1 MTDNVT
7 APDPRSGAGAA
18 PHRDTAGG
26 HRLRDRW
33 QWTGLALL
41 LLGTGAGYMWNLSS
55 NGWANP
61 FYAAAVEAGATSWK
75 AFFFGS
81 LDAANAITVDKTPAS
96 LWPMEL
102 SVRLFGMNSWSML
115 LPQVFL
121 GIASVALLWATVR
134 RHFGPGAGLLAGLLL
149 AVTPVVA
156 LMFRFN
162 NPDALLVFLMLAA
175 VWAMSRAF
183 TDGRWRWL
191 LWCGLFVGLGFL
203 AKQLQVLLVLPAL
216 ALTYLIAGPPAL
228 GKRIAQL
235 FAASG
240 AVVAGA
246 GWWLLIAQLWPPD
259 RRPYFGGSQHNSIIE
274 LTLGY
279 NGLERLGGGNGPGP
293 GPGGPPPALPGGRGP
308 FTESGIGRLFSTA
321 VGGQISWF
329 IPAALILGISALV
342 LCGRSR
348 RTEPR
353 RAVLIML
360 GLWGLVTGIVFS
372 FMNGIFHEYYTVA
385 LAPALAGMLAA
396 ALVML
401 WPHRDRWWIRLSLIA
416 AAVATAV
423 TASTALSRTPEFL
436 PWLRW
441 GVAGAAV
448 LAVAA
453 LTTGPRGKPAVVALL
468 TVLVTGLAGPVAFTV
483 HTVLVAHTGSVP
495 LAGPPIERWIPGA
508 PGATAPTGSPGR
520 PGPRTTA
527 LPGGPMPTADATVAA
542 LLDRDADSYTWTAAT
557 VGSMQQGTYQLATDG
572 QIMAIGG
579 FAGGDPS
586 PTLEHFQR
594 YVADHAIHYFIAAD
608 FGGVPGF
615 AEGNEGAKITS
626 WVTANFTSTDIAGIT
641 LYDLTAP
648 Q

>member
-1 MTDNVT
+1 MTDTVT
-7 APDPRSGAGAA
+7 APDPGFGARTD
-18 PHRDTAGG
+18 PQRDTTGG
-26 HRLRDRW
+26 HRRRDRW

-41 LLGTGAGYMWNLSS
+41 LLGTAATYVWNLSA

-75 AFFFGS
+75 ALFFGS
-81 LDAANAITVDKTPAS
+81 LDAANAITVDKTPVS

-115 LPQVFL
+115 LPQVLL
-121 GIASVALLWATVR
+121 GVASVALLWATVR

-149 AVTPVVA
+149 AVTPVAA

-175 VWAMSRAF
+175 VWAMSRAL

-216 ALTYLIAGPPAL
+216 ALTYLIAGPPAF

-235 FAASG
+235 FAAG
-240 AVVAGA
+240 AAMVAGA
-246 GWWLLIAQLWPPD
+246 GWWLLIAQLWPAD

-279 NGLERLGGGNGPGP
+279 NGLERLGGGDGPGP
-293 GPGGPPPALPGGRGP
+293 GPGGPGGPPPALPSGRGP
-308 FTESGIGRLFSTA
+308 FTDSGIGRLFSTA

-329 IPAALILGISALV
+329 IPAALILVIAALAV
-342 LCGRSR
+342 CGRSR

-353 RAVLIML
+353 RAVLIMF
-360 GLWGLVTGIVFS
+360 GLWVLLTGIVFS
-372 FMNGIFHEYYTVA
+372 FMKGIFHEYYTVA
-385 LAPALAGMLAA
+385 LAPALAGTLAA
-396 ALVML
+396 ALALL
-401 WPHRDRWWIRLSLIA
+401 WPDRDRWWIRLSLIA
-416 AAVATAV
+416 AVVSTAV
-423 TASTALSRTPEFL
+423 TAWTALSRTPDFL

-441 GVAGAAV
+441 AVAGAAV
-448 LAVAA
+448 LGVAA
-453 LTTGPRGKPAVVALL
+453 LAAGPRGKPAVVALV
-468 TVLVTGLAGPVAFTV
+468 TVLVTGLAGPVAYTIE
-483 HTVLVAHTGSVP
+483 TVLIPHTGSVP
-495 LAGPPIERWIPGA
+495 LAGPHTERWIPGP
-508 PGATAPTGSPGR
+508 PGATGPGG
-520 PGPRTTA
+520 PGPRTTT
-527 LPGGPMPTADATVAA
+527 LPGGPMPAADATVVA
-542 LLDRDADSYTWTAAT
+542 LLDRDADSYTWIAAT
-557 VGSMQQGTYQLATDG
+557 VGSMQQGTYQLAADG

-586 PTLEHFQR
+586 PTLEQFQR
-594 YVADHAIHYFIAAD
+594 YVADHAIHYFIAGD

-615 AEGNEGAKITS
+615 TEGNEGAQITN

-648 Q
+648 K